1 MTEAPAHY
9 ASRAI
14 AHARGLASRATRRYR
29 GALSGR
35 ADMPGTFAA
44 RVVAANRT
52 ATRAIRTKEVPQM
65 GFDEIIELLQGE
77 EPDIAGII
85 DGLGGLRTA
94 SEGANARIA
103 ELEQAVADMEAKY
116 QQTAA
121 KNWELMQA
129 MTAEPEPEPES
140 DEDEGEGDPF
150 ADLFEEGE

>member
-1 MTEAPAHY
+1 M
-9 ASRAI
+9 
-14 AHARGLASRATRRYR
+14 
-29 GALSGR
+29 
-35 ADMPGTFAA
+35 
-44 RVVAANRT
+44 N
-52 ATRAIRTKEVPQM
+52 
-65 GFDEIIELLQGE
+65 FDEIIELLQGE

-129 MTAEPEPEPES
+129 MTAEPEPES
-140 DEDEGEGDPF
+140 DEDEGEDEGDPF

>member
-1 MTEAPAHY
+1 
-9 ASRAI
+9 
-14 AHARGLASRATRRYR
+14 
-29 GALSGR
+29 
-35 ADMPGTFAA
+35 
-44 RVVAANRT
+44 
-52 ATRAIRTKEVPQM
+52 M

-129 MTAEPEPEPES
+129 MTAEPDPDPDPEP
-140 DEDEGEGDPF
+140 GEGDGEDDSDPF
-150 ADLFEEGE
+150 AGLFEEGE

>member
-1 MTEAPAHY
+1 
-9 ASRAI
+9 
-14 AHARGLASRATRRYR
+14 
-29 GALSGR
+29 
-35 ADMPGTFAA
+35 
-44 RVVAANRT
+44 
-52 ATRAIRTKEVPQM
+52 M

-94 SEGANARIA
+94 SEGANARVA

-129 MTAEPEPEPES
+129 MTAEPEPEPEPEA
-140 DEDEGEGDPF
+140 DEGEGEGDPF
-150 ADLFEEGE
+150 AELFEEGE

>member
-1 MTEAPAHY
+1 M
-9 ASRAI
+9 
-14 AHARGLASRATRRYR
+14 
-29 GALSGR
+29 
-35 ADMPGTFAA
+35 
-44 RVVAANRT
+44 N
-52 ATRAIRTKEVPQM
+52 
-65 GFDEIIELLQGE
+65 FDEIIDMLQGE

-129 MTAEPEPEPES
+129 MTAEPEPEPEPEP
-140 DEDEGEGDPF
+140 DEGEGEGDPF
-150 ADLFEEGE
+150 ADLFEEE

>member
-1 MTEAPAHY
+1 
-9 ASRAI
+9 
-14 AHARGLASRATRRYR
+14 
-29 GALSGR
+29 
-35 ADMPGTFAA
+35 
-44 RVVAANRT
+44 
-52 ATRAIRTKEVPQM
+52 M

-129 MTAEPEPEPES
+129 MTAEPEPDPEPGEGEG
-140 DEDEGEGDPF
+140 EDEGDPF
-150 ADLFEEGE
+150 AELFVEGE

>member
-1 MTEAPAHY
+1 
-9 ASRAI
+9 
-14 AHARGLASRATRRYR
+14 
-29 GALSGR
+29 
-35 ADMPGTFAA
+35 
-44 RVVAANRT
+44 
-52 ATRAIRTKEVPQM
+52 M

-77 EPDIAGII
+77 EPDISGII

-103 ELEQAVADMEAKY
+103 ELEQAVADLEAKY

-129 MTAEPEPEPES
+129 MTADPEPEPEPG
-140 DEDEGEGDPF
+140 EDEGEDEEDPF

>member
-1 MTEAPAHY
+1 M
-9 ASRAI
+9 
-14 AHARGLASRATRRYR
+14 
-29 GALSGR
+29 
-35 ADMPGTFAA
+35 D
-44 RVVAANRT
+44 
-52 ATRAIRTKEVPQM
+52 
-65 GFDEIIELLQGE
+65 FDEIIELLQGE

-129 MTAEPEPEPES
+129 MTAEPEPEPEAE
-140 DEDEGEGDPF
+140 EDEGDEGEDPF

>member
-1 MTEAPAHY
+1 
-9 ASRAI
+9 
-14 AHARGLASRATRRYR
+14 
-29 GALSGR
+29 
-35 ADMPGTFAA
+35 
-44 RVVAANRT
+44 
-52 ATRAIRTKEVPQM
+52 M

-103 ELEQAVADMEAKY
+103 ELEQAVADLEAKY

-129 MTAEPEPEPES
+129 MTAEPDPEPEAEE
-140 DEDEGEGDPF
+140 DEIDEGEDPF
-150 ADLFEEGE
+150 AELFDEGE

>member
-1 MTEAPAHY
+1 
-9 ASRAI
+9 
-14 AHARGLASRATRRYR
+14 
-29 GALSGR
+29 
-35 ADMPGTFAA
+35 
-44 RVVAANRT
+44 
-52 ATRAIRTKEVPQM
+52 M

-129 MTAEPEPEPES
+129 MTAESEPEPEAEEEEI
-140 DEDEGEGDPF
+140 EDGEDPF
-150 ADLFEEGE
+150 AELFEEGE

>member
-1 MTEAPAHY
+1 M
-9 ASRAI
+9 
-14 AHARGLASRATRRYR
+14 
-29 GALSGR
+29 
-35 ADMPGTFAA
+35 
-44 RVVAANRT
+44 N
-52 ATRAIRTKEVPQM
+52 
-65 GFDEIIELLQGE
+65 FDEIIELLQGE

-129 MTAEPEPEPES
+129 MTAEPEPEPEAEE
-140 DEDEGEGDPF
+140 DEIDEGEDPF
-150 ADLFEEGE
+150 AELFEEGE

>member
-1 MTEAPAHY
+1 
-9 ASRAI
+9 
-14 AHARGLASRATRRYR
+14 
-29 GALSGR
+29 
-35 ADMPGTFAA
+35 
-44 RVVAANRT
+44 
-52 ATRAIRTKEVPQM
+52 M

-129 MTAEPEPEPES
+129 MTAEPEPEPEAEE
-140 DEDEGEGDPF
+140 DEIDEGEDPF
-150 ADLFEEGE
+150 AELFEEGE

>member
-1 MTEAPAHY
+1 
-9 ASRAI
+9 
-14 AHARGLASRATRRYR
+14 
-29 GALSGR
+29 
-35 ADMPGTFAA
+35 
-44 RVVAANRT
+44 
-52 ATRAIRTKEVPQM
+52 M

-103 ELEQAVADMEAKY
+103 ELEQAVADLEAKY

-129 MTAEPEPEPES
+129 MTAEPEPEPEAEEEEI
-140 DEDEGEGDPF
+140 EDGEDPF
-150 ADLFEEGE
+150 AELFEEGE